1 MGARFYDPAL
11 GRWTSAD
18 TLVPDPSNPQGFNRY
33 SYVGNHPLNRIDPD
47 GHQEI
52 IPDLMR
58 QAIEYFKGLG
68 WVLVGKADQINQHWN
83 GADLVFTT
91 GIGQNMRVL
100 AVELKDVTGQVN
112 LGTLGRSKVY
122 DDYGGSIKRIVRS
135 AARFASSSKEQLRL
149 MSQAVL
155 KGRALGTLENAL
167 FTAAKGVSP
176 EATGVSEG
184 AQEQVQ
190 WRVSCAPKRKDK
202 GN

>member
-1 MGARFYDPAL
+1 
-11 GRWTSAD
+11 
-18 TLVPDPSNPQGFNRY
+18 
-33 SYVGNHPLNRIDPD
+33 
-47 GHQEI
+47 
-52 IPDLMR
+52 MR

-112 LGTLGRSKVY
+112 LGPLGRSKVY

-184 AQEQVQ
+184 QLRMQSKLPPSGQGLA
-190 WRVSCAPKRKDK
+190 RVSPQHGALRGPG
-202 GN
+202 GNSL